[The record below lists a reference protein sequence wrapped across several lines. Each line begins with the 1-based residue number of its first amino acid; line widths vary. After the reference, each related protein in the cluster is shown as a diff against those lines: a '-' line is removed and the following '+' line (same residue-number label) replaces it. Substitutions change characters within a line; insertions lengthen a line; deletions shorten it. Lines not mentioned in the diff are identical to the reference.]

1 MARVGGGACGP
12 RSGAK
17 CDGGGVTDRDYP
29 AALIP
34 AAAVGGNFVP
44 RRRPVAS
51 VELDGELVLYSES
64 DGVLGGPGGMEL
76 LNPTAAAIWSCFD
89 GSGTID
95 EIASDVAEVFG
106 IERGVALRSV
116 IDLTRQ
122 LGAAGLVEGI
132 TGDAGSPGA

>member
-1 MARVGGGACGP
+1 
-12 RSGAK
+12 
-17 CDGGGVTDRDYP
+17 VTAPD
-29 AALIP
+29 
-34 AAAVGGNFVP
+34 AVGGDFVP

-64 DGVLGGPGGMEL
+64 EGVLGGPGGMER

-106 IERGVALRSV
+106 IERAVALSSV
-116 IDLTRQ
+116 IELTRQ
-122 LGAAGLVEGI
+122 LGAAGLIEGI
-132 TGDAGSPGA
+132 A